1 MNPSID
7 TQFVGIDVSK
17 TRLDVALG
25 ETGEC
30 WSVSNDPEGIAQTA
44 ARLAA
49 LPIRLIVIESTG
61 GLERELVRALITQG
75 LPVALVNPAR
85 VRDFAR
91 SIGLLAKTDKIDAR
105 LLARFGMS
113 THPAPTCLPTE
124 DEQKLS
130 AILLRRHQLI
140 DFRTAETNRLPG
152 AHSSMRSSIEDMLA
166 HLNQL
171 IVDLDTQI
179 RVLIDSIPAFQEKE
193 QLLRSVPGIGP
204 VSAAVMLADLP
215 ELGQLDRQQIAALVG
230 VAPFN
235 NDSGYHHGKRRIKGG
250 RPAVR
255 TVLYMATVTAV
266 RYNPVLKAF
275 YDHLLLRGKPKKVA
289 LVACMRKLLVILNAM
304 LRSHSS
310 WKNPVSVAP
319 SS

>member
-1 MNPSID
+1 MNQLID
-7 TQFVGIDVSK
+7 TQFVGVDVSK
-17 TRLDVALG
+17 TRLDVAIG

-30 WSVSNDPEGIAQTA
+30 WSVSNDPEGMSQA
-44 ARLAA
+44 ATRLAA
-49 LPIRLIVIESTG
+49 LSIQLIVIESTG
-61 GLERELVRALITQG
+61 GLERGLMVALISHG

-91 SIGLLAKTDKIDAR
+91 SIGLLAKTDRIDAR
-105 LLARFGMS
+105 LLARFGLS
-113 THPAPTCLPTE
+113 TQPAPTCLPSE

-130 AILLRRHQLI
+130 ALLLRRRQLI

-152 AHSSMRSSIEDMLA
+152 AHPSMRSSIDDLLT

-171 IVDLDTQI
+171 ILDLDSQI
-179 RVLIDSIPAFQEKE
+179 RSLMDSIPAFQEKE

-204 VSAAVMLADLP
+204 VSAAVLVADLP
-215 ELGQLDRQQIAALVG
+215 ELGRLGRQQIAALVG

-235 NDSGYHHGKRRIKGG
+235 NDSGHHRGKRRIKGG
-250 RPAVR
+250 RPAIR

-275 YDHLLLRGKPKKVA
+275 YDHLLARGKPKKVA

-304 LRSHSS
+304 LRTKSS
-310 WKNPVSVAP
+310 WKNPVSVSP
-319 SS
+319 S